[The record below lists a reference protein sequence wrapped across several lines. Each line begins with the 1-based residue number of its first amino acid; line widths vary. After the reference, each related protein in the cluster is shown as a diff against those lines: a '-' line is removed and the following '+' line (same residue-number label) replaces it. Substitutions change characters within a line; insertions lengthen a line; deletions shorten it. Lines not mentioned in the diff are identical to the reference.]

1 MTEAV
6 LENPDLFD
14 LTMSE
19 EAQPLL
25 DAVKKHIKENVD
37 PIAESIAL
45 AKAVKSIGVTARASS
60 SCRNRQAKAK
70 DSGLWNFFRQMLKPE
85 KASATWTTPL
95 SQTNSAKPTHLR
107 R

>member
-37 PIAESIAL
+37 PITE
-45 AKAVKSIGVTARASS
+45 
-60 SCRNRQAKAK
+60 
-70 DSGLWNFFRQMLKPE
+70 
-85 KASATWTTPL
+85 
-95 SQTNSAKPTHLR
+95 
-107 R
+107 

>member
-37 PIAESIAL
+37 PISRGISSPWRRPQRTL
-45 AKAVKSIGVTARASS
+45 GLRRRPARAA
-60 SCRNRQAKAK
+60 RNRQAK
-70 DSGLWNFFRQMLKPE
+70 S
-85 KASATWTTPL
+85 
-95 SQTNSAKPTHLR
+95 
-107 R
+107 

>member
-25 DAVKKHIKENVD
+25 DAVKKHIKEN
-37 PIAESIAL
+37 IN
-45 AKAVKSIGVTARASS
+45 KSNINSP
-60 SCRNRQAKAK
+60 
-70 DSGLWNFFRQMLKPE
+70 D
-85 KASATWTTPL
+85 
-95 SQTNSAKPTHLR
+95 TNQ
-107 R
+107 